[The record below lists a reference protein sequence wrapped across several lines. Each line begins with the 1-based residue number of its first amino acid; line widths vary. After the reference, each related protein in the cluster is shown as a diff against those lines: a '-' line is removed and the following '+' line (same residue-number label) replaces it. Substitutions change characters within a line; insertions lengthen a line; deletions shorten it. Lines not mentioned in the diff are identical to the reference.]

1 VTRAELNT
9 VAGAIMER
17 VEEARVKHNRW
28 RARRVEIAREKA
40 EAKVRAR
47 AALPSGGGA
56 K

>member
-17 VEEARVKHNRW
+17 VEGARVKHNRW
-28 RARRVEIAREKA
+28 RARSIEIAREKA
-40 EAKVRAR
+40 EAKAK
-47 AALPSGGGA
+47 LSGKIGGGA